1 MTRSRVLPILCLA
14 LCAAAPAA
22 GEMKASLE
30 GRATPRD
37 EAPVPPP
44 SATARPRDLPRGDPQ
59 RLEARGPGVMF
70 ASIEAAAIDALTYA
84 YLSAK
89 AARNVER
96 ARGGSIY
103 ATRGGYSYDEIRVAG
118 RLVPQRVTYT
128 LEPGD
133 VARFVTYPR
142 GSDRRVNWRNER
154 PSHVDRR
161 GVTVEDPLHR
171 PVYVLHPSLV
181 IREYR
186 GEGQELTDVADL
198 RRPSR
203 KPGFLA
209 GT

>member
-1 MTRSRVLPILCLA
+1 MRS
-14 LCAAAPAA
+14 
-22 GEMKASLE
+22 
-30 GRATPRD
+30 
-37 EAPVPPP
+37 
-44 SATARPRDLPRGDPQ
+44 ARPAIPTAIATLVALAGLGCAQLSQAPPVAVTPFDAPPLAVAPLDGAESGLTAQ
-59 RLEARGPGVMF
+59 GPATVF
-70 ASIEAAAIDALTYA
+70 PSIEAAAVDALTYA

-89 AARNVER
+89 AERNVER

-142 GSDRRVNWRNER
+142 DSDRRVNWRNER

-209 GT
+209 GN

>member
-1 MTRSRVLPILCLA
+1 MKRSPSLSAGVLTLTALLGIGCAQGPGASAPFGTRLP
-14 LCAAAPAA
+14 
-22 GEMKASLE
+22 S
-30 GRATPRD
+30 
-37 EAPVPPP
+37 
-44 SATARPRDLPRGDPQ
+44 Q
-59 RLEARGPGVMF
+59 LEAQGPGAVF
-70 ASIEAAAIDALTYA
+70 ASIEAAAVDALTYT

-89 AARNVER
+89 AARSVER

-118 RLVPQRVTYT
+118 RLVPHRVSYT
-128 LEPGD
+128 LKPGD

-142 GSDRRVNWRNER
+142 DSDRRVNWRNER

-161 GVTVEDPLHR
+161 GVTVKDPLHR
-171 PVYVLHPSLV
+171 PLYVLHPSLM

-203 KPGFLA
+203 GSGFLA
-209 GT
+209 GN